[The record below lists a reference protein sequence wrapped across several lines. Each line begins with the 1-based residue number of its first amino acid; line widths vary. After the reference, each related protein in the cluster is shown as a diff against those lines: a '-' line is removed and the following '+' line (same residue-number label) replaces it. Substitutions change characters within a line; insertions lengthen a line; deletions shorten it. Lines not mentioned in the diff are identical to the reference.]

1 MSDISVVIPTYN
13 REPQIFSRAFNSVL
27 NQTLSPKE
35 IVVVDSGDVKE
46 YSEGIGRI
54 VSSAVLDGTEIR
66 YIRSKRRLNGSEAR
80 NLGAT
85 YCTGSFYCFLDD
97 DDEWYPD
104 KLEVQLSCFTDGV
117 GLVSSNYD
125 LESEGRTFYECCK
138 RRDPNKGILGENCVG
153 CTSMAMISASVFKEL
168 KGFDPK
174 MKSNQEW
181 DFWIRLSKIAIIN
194 QTGNNVGIKHH
205 SNESVTSHKK
215 TKLSGGLR
223 IIIKHVR
230 NYLNH
235 PRLLVKSI
243 TLLLLNNLKR

>member
-54 VSSAVLDGTEIR
+54 VSSAVLEGTEIR
-66 YIRSKRRLNGSEAR
+66 YIRSERRLNGSEAR
-80 NLGAT
+80 NLGAE

-104 KLEVQLSCFTDGV
+104 KLEVQSSCFTDGV

-125 LESEGRTFYECCK
+125 LESEGKTFYECCK

-168 KGFDPK
+168 GGFDPK
-174 MKSNQEW
+174 MRSNQEW
-181 DFWIRLSKIAIIN
+181 DLWIRVSKITIII
-194 QTGNNVGIKHH
+194 QSDCNVGIKHIDEK
-205 SNESVTSHKK
+205 SFFNDKK
-215 TKLSGGLR
+215 SKLHGGAK
-223 IIIKHVR
+223 IIIKNIP
-230 NYLNH
+230 NYLKH
-235 PRLLVKSI
+235 PHLLVK
-243 TLLLLNNLKR
+243 TTYLLLLNSLK

>member
-13 REPQIFSRAFNSVL
+13 REPQIFSHAFNSVL

-46 YSEGIGRI
+46 YSEGIERV

-66 YIRSKRRLNGSEAR
+66 YIRSERRLNGSEAR

-125 LESEGRTFYECCK
+125 LESEGKTFYECCK

-168 KGFDPK
+168 GGFDPK
-174 MKSNQEW
+174 MRSNQEW
-181 DFWIRLSKIAIIN
+181 DLWIRVSKKTIII
-194 QTGNNVGIKHH
+194 QSDYNVGMKHFGEK
-205 SNESVTSHKK
+205 SFFDDKITIIR
-215 TKLSGGLR
+215 GGTRL
-223 IIIKHVR
+223 IIKHFLS
-230 NYLNH
+230 YLKK
-235 PRLLVKSI
+235 PYLLTKSI
-243 TLLLLNNLKR
+243 CLLLIRILE